1 MVIII
6 GWNLIYNNNNKFITI
21 LSCIAIVII
30 VFCLISHI
38 NLLYE
43 MEQITRLMLLL
54 EKDMDKII
62 IDTNKII
69 NKSTSVDWD
78 FLSIMVVFLSILYSL
93 AENEVNA

>member
-1 MVIII
+1 
-6 GWNLIYNNNNKFITI
+6 
-21 LSCIAIVII
+21 
-30 VFCLISHI
+30 
-38 NLLYE
+38 

-69 NKSTSVDWD
+69 NKSTSVDWV

>member
-1 MVIII
+1 
-6 GWNLIYNNNNKFITI
+6 
-21 LSCIAIVII
+21 
-30 VFCLISHI
+30 
-38 NLLYE
+38 

>member
-1 MVIII
+1 M
-6 GWNLIYNNNNKFITI
+6 
-21 LSCIAIVII
+21 
-30 VFCLISHI
+30 
-38 NLLYE
+38 

-69 NKSTSVDWD
+69 NKSTSVDWV